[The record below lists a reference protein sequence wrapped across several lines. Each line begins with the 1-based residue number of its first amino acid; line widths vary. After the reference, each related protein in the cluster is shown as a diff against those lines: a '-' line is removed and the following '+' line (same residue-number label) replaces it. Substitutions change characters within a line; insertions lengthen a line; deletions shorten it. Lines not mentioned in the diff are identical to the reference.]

1 VDYFVALLK
10 ISHFGNFRVG
20 YLGFEQGLEVLFI
33 DTHVPGN

>member
-1 VDYFVALLK
+1 LVALLE
-10 ISHFGNFRVG
+10 ILYSRNFRVG